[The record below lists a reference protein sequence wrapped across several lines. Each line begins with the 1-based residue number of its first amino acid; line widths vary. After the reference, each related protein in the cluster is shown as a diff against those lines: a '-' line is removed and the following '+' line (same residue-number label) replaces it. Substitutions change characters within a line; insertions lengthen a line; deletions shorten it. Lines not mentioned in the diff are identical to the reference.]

1 MPWEADGHRMHIVE
15 KNNNNM
21 LVIANTALGI
31 PSI

>member
-15 KNNNNM
+15 KNNNM